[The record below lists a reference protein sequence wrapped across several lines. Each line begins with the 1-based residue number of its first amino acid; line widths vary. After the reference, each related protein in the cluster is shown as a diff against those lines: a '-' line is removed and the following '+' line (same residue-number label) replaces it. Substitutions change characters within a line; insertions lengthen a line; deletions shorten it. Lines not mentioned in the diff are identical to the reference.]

1 MAGQQAR
8 GQLSRESILDAALE
22 LVDEE
27 GLEALSMRRLGARL
41 GVEAMSLYHH
51 VANKAA
57 LLDGLVER
65 LVLSLEVTID
75 ERTDWGSALVGL
87 ARAYRCLAIGHP
99 RAFPL
104 LTTRPLATPAGLV
117 RTEPVFAA
125 LARAGFG
132 PAERIVVVQTFVTFL
147 NGYLLAEV
155 GTVPGHGD
163 EPEPD
168 VRGAYRAV
176 DATVWPYVHAVG
188 AVIDDTLSLESEF
201 ETSVA
206 IVLEGCRRLLD
217 GTITRGSTGVRSP
230 RDTIH

>member
-1 MAGQQAR
+1 
-8 GQLSRESILDAALE
+8 
-22 LVDEE
+22 
-27 GLEALSMRRLGARL
+27 MRRLGARL

-75 ERTDWGSALVGL
+75 EPADWESTLVEL
-87 ARAYRCLAIGHP
+87 ARAYRRLALGHP

-104 LTTRPLATPAGLV
+104 LTTRPLATPAALV

-132 PAERIVVVQTFVTFL
+132 PAERIVVVQTFVAFL
-147 NGYLLAEV
+147 NGYLLADV

-176 DATVWPYVHAVG
+176 DATVAPYVHAVG
-188 AVIDDTLSLESEF
+188 ALIDDSMSLESEF

-206 IVLEGCRRLLD
+206 IVVEGFRRLLD
-217 GTITRGSTGVRSP
+217 GTITRGRLGGRSP

>member
-1 MAGQQAR
+1 MTGQRAR
-8 GQLSRESILDAALE
+8 RQLSRELILNAALQ

-51 VANKAA
+51 VANKAM

-65 LVLSLEVTID
+65 LVLSLDLPID
-75 ERTDWGSALVGL
+75 EGADWASTLMEVAS
-87 ARAYRCLAIGHP
+87 AYRRLAIAHR

-104 LTTRPLATPAGLV
+104 LTTRPPATSAALV
-117 RTEPVFAA
+117 RVEPVFAA

-132 PAERIVVVQTFVTFL
+132 PAERIVAAQTFFTFL

-155 GTVPGHGD
+155 GTVPGHRE

-168 VRGAYRAV
+168 VRAAYRAV
-176 DATVWPYVHAVG
+176 EADVAPYVHEVG
-188 AVIDDTLSLESEF
+188 AVHDNSMSLESEF

-206 IVLEGCRRLLD
+206 IVVEGCRRLLD
-217 GTITRGSTGVRSP
+217 GTITRGR
-230 RDTIH
+230 